1 VNFANLIHV
10 AGKDHLRCRPNAV
23 TVHLPL
29 AATMRVVSDQ
39 QTRQASMH
47 QAEQDTRQYTVA

>member
-10 AGKDHLRCRPNAV
+10 AGKGHSRCQLYAV
-23 TVHLPL
+23 TVHRLL
-29 AATMRVVSDQ
+29 AAMMRVVSDQ